1 MQTLVAHFEDP
12 QSPEKASMLLR
23 TRATPLSKRV
33 ITSLFPEEPEAADNY
48 YGAIFSITL
57 PYHEAQSR
65 LTSNIFE
72 KTGEGTEDLGPD
84 GFTRVYYKLMPG
96 QSATS
101 VLAPAAAAAGGR
113 RKTFKKKRLMSRKY
127 CKKTPCRK
135 MGFTQ
140 RASCRPYKNC
150 YK

>member
-12 QSPEKASMLLR
+12 QTPEEASALLR
-23 TRATPLSKRV
+23 TKATPVSDMDVTFLFAGDEDLS
-33 ITSLFPEEPEAADNY
+33 NY
-48 YGAIFSITL
+48 YGAVFSITL
-57 PYHEAQSR
+57 PKEEARAR
-65 LTSNIFE
+65 LTTNVF
-72 KTGEGTEDLGPD
+72 KTGEGYEDLGEG
-84 GFTRVYYKLMPG
+84 GFTRVYYKPMP
-96 QSATS
+96 S
-101 VLAPAAAAAGGR
+101 LPRRAAAAAGR
-113 RKTFKKKRLMSRKY
+113 KRKTFKKKRLMSRKY

>member
-1 MQTLVAHFEDP
+1 MQTLIAHFEDP
-12 QSPEKASMLLR
+12 QIPEKASELLR
-23 TRATPLSKRV
+23 TKATPVSDMDVTFLFAGDEDLS
-33 ITSLFPEEPEAADNY
+33 NY
-48 YGAIFSITL
+48 HGAVFSITL
-57 PYHEAQSR
+57 PKEEARAR
-65 LTSNIFE
+65 LTKNVF
-72 KTGEGTEDLGPD
+72 KTGEGYEDLGEG
-84 GFTRVYYKLMPG
+84 GFTRVYYKPMP
-96 QSATS
+96 SLPTR
-101 VLAPAAAAAGGR
+101 AAAAAGKR

>member
-1 MQTLVAHFEDP
+1 MQRLVAHFEDP
-12 QSPEKASMLLR
+12 QTTEEASELLG
-23 TRATPLSKRV
+23 TKATPLSKRV
-33 ITSLFPEEPEAADNY
+33 ITSLFPEEPDAADNY

-57 PYHEAQSR
+57 PYREAQLR
-65 LTSNIFE
+65 LTSNVFE
-72 KTGEGTEDLGPD
+72 STGEGTEDLGPD

-96 QSATS
+96 QTAPSL
-101 VLAPAAAAAGGR
+101 LAPAAAAAGR
-113 RKTFKKKRLMSRKY
+113 KRKTFKKKRLMSRKY